1 MIWELGILA
10 GALAGLGLALVV
22 RELVPAQPHLR
33 ATLGRLHD
41 TGTETTRALE
51 PQATQSGS
59 LFQDR
64 LGRFLEQ
71 RLPTLVGFRLPRQEL
86 DLLRIPAYRYYGEKA
101 LWALLGL
108 AFPAIL
114 TLTLAITGVSLPF
127 TVPAFVGL
135 ILAVVMWFLP
145 DIETRQKANNARE
158 EFTRAL
164 GAYIDLVALERA
176 GGAGSTQALENAAEV
191 GDSWVFQ
198 RLREE
203 LARARWSGTTPWEG
217 LHTLSI
223 QLGLSD
229 LDDLA
234 DIMRLSGEE
243 GATVYESLRARA
255 SGLRDAM
262 LSAEHARANADS
274 ERMVMPVALLGV
286 VFMALLAAPT
296 VMRML
301 E

>member
-1 MIWELGILA
+1 MMWELGILA
-10 GALAGLGLALVV
+10 GALAGLGLTLMV
-22 RELVPAQPHLR
+22 RELVPSSPHLG

-41 TGTETTRALE
+41 DTALRPTGAIEAPSQRSA
-51 PQATQSGS
+51 SM
-59 LFQDR
+59 FQDR
-64 LGRFLEQ
+64 LGHFLEH
-71 RLPTLVGFRLPRQEL
+71 RLPTLVGFRLPRSEL
-86 DLLRIPAYRYYGEKA
+86 DLLRIAPYRYFGEKA
-101 LWALLGL
+101 LLALLGL
-108 AFPAIL
+108 AFPAIF
-114 TLTLAITGVSLPF
+114 TLMLWMLGITLPF
-127 TVPAFVGL
+127 TVPVFFGV
-135 ILAVVMWFLP
+135 ILAVVLWFLP
-145 DIETRQKANNARE
+145 DIETRQKARNARE

-217 LHTLSI
+217 LHTLST
-223 QLGLSD
+223 QLGLTD

-255 SGLRDAM
+255 SGLRDAT

-274 ERMVMPVALLGV
+274 ERMVMPVSLLGV
-286 VFMALLAAPT
+286 VFLGLLSAPT

-301 E
+301 

>member
-1 MIWELGILA
+1 MTWELAVIA
-10 GALAGLGLALVV
+10 GALAGLGVALVV
-22 RELVPAQPHLR
+22 RELMPSQPHLR
-33 ATLGRLHD
+33 SAIDRLQDDSGQTTDRGPVVDLGR
-41 TGTETTRALE
+41 
-51 PQATQSGS
+51 SS

-64 LGRFLEQ
+64 LGLALEQ
-71 RLPTLVGFRLPRQEL
+71 RLPGLLSLRFPKSEL
-86 DLLRIPAYRYYGEKA
+86 DLLRIPTYKYLGEKA

-108 AFPAIL
+108 AFPALLSLIL
-114 TLTLAITGVSLPF
+114 SFGGVSLPF
-127 TVPAFVGL
+127 TIPVGL
-135 ILAVVMWFLP
+135 SIILATGMWFLP
-145 DIETRQKANNARE
+145 DVDIRQKAVKARE

-176 GGAGSTQALENAAEV
+176 GGAGTTQALENAAEI

-203 LARARWSGTTPWEG
+203 LARARWAGTTPWEG
-217 LHTLSI
+217 LHALSE
-223 QLGLSD
+223 QLGLPE

-255 SGLRDAM
+255 NGLRNAT

-274 ERMVMPVALLGV
+274 ERMVMPVALLAV
-286 VFMALLAAPT
+286 VFLGLIAAPT
-296 VMRML
+296 AMRML
-301 E
+301 G

>member
-10 GALAGLGLALVV
+10 GALAGLGLTLVI
-22 RELVPAQPHLR
+22 RELAPSHPHLR
-33 ATLGRLHD
+33 ATLGRLHND
-41 TGTETTRALE
+41 AGPAPSVQVPTSRQT
-51 PQATQSGS
+51 S

-64 LGRFLEQ
+64 LGRMLEQ
-71 RLPTLVGFRLPRQEL
+71 RLPTLVGFRLPRREL
-86 DLLRIPAYRYYGEKA
+86 DLLRIPTYRYFGEKA

-108 AFPAIL
+108 CFPAIL
-114 TLTLAITGVSLPF
+114 TMTLMIMGVTPPF
-127 TVPAFVGL
+127 SIPAFVGL

-145 DIETRQKANNARE
+145 DIETRQKANRARE
-158 EFTRAL
+158 DFTRAL

-176 GGAGSTQALENAAEV
+176 GGAGSTQAMENAAEV

-217 LHTLSI
+217 LHTLSR
-223 QLGLSD
+223 QLGLNE

-255 SGLRDAM
+255 EGLRNAT

-286 VFMALLAAPT
+286 VFMAILAAPT

>member
-1 MIWELGILA
+1 MTWELGILA
-10 GALAGLGLALVV
+10 GALAGLGLTFVV
-22 RELVPAQPHLR
+22 RELVPSYPHLR

-41 TGTETTRALE
+41 DTDNEPRATVDSA
-51 PQATQSGS
+51 PGQSS
-59 LFQDR
+59 IFQDR
-64 LGRFLEQ
+64 LGRLLEQ
-71 RLPTLVGFRLPRQEL
+71 RLPALVGFRLPRREL
-86 DLLRIPAYRYYGEKA
+86 ELLRIPTYRYFGEKA

-108 AFPAIL
+108 CFPAIL
-114 TLTLAITGVSLPF
+114 MLTLMITGVTLPF
-127 TVPAFVGL
+127 SIPAFVGL

-145 DIETRQKANNARE
+145 DVETRQKANTARE

-176 GGAGSTQALENAAEV
+176 GGAGSTQSLENAAEV

-217 LHTLSI
+217 MHTLSR
-223 QLGLSD
+223 QLGLND

-255 SGLRDAM
+255 NGLRDSV
-262 LSAEHARANADS
+262 LSSEHARANADS

>member
-1 MIWELGILA
+1 MTWELGILA
-10 GALAGLGLALVV
+10 GALAGLGLTMVV
-22 RELVPAQPHLR
+22 RELMPSHPHLR

-41 TGTETTRALE
+41 APAPVSARVVETSVR
-51 PQATQSGS
+51 QGS

-64 LGRFLEQ
+64 LGRLLEQ
-71 RLPTLVGFRLPRQEL
+71 RLPTLVGFRLPRREL
-86 DLLRIPAYRYYGEKA
+86 DLLRIPPYRYFGEKA

-108 AFPAIL
+108 CFPAIL
-114 TLTLAITGVSLPF
+114 TFTLMITGVTLPF
-127 TVPAFVGL
+127 SIPAFVGL

-145 DIETRQKANNARE
+145 DVETRQKANTARE

-217 LHTLSI
+217 LHTLSR
-223 QLGLSD
+223 QLGLND

-243 GATVYESLRARA
+243 GATIYESLRARA
-255 SGLRDAM
+255 GGLRDAV

>member
-1 MIWELGILA
+1 MNWELGILA
-10 GALAGLGLALVV
+10 GAVAGLGLTVVV
-22 RELVPAQPHLR
+22 RELVPAHPHLR

-41 TGTETTRALE
+41 DPGSESAKAVESPNR
-51 PQATQSGS
+51 QGS

-64 LGRFLEQ
+64 LGRLLEQ
-71 RLPTLVGFRLPRQEL
+71 RIPAMVAFRLPRREL
-86 DLLRIPAYRYYGEKA
+86 DLLRIPTYRYYGEKA
-101 LWALLGL
+101 LWSLLGL
-108 AFPAIL
+108 CFPAIL
-114 TLTLAITGVSLPF
+114 MLTLAVTGVTLPF
-127 TVPAFVGL
+127 SIPAFVGL
-135 ILAVVMWFLP
+135 VLAVVMWFLP
-145 DIETRQKANNARE
+145 DVETRQKANKARE

-203 LARARWSGTTPWEG
+203 LARARWSGSTPWEA
-217 LHTLSI
+217 LHILSR
-223 QLGLSD
+223 QLGLGD

-255 SGLRDAM
+255 SGLRDAT
-262 LSAEHARANADS
+262 LSAEHTRANADS

>member
-10 GALAGLGLALVV
+10 GSLAGLGLALVI
-22 RELVPAQPHLR
+22 RELAPSSPHLGAVLVR
-33 ATLGRLHD
+33 LHDDSVVQPSGDAGEPSTKSSLFQERLGRL
-41 TGTETTRALE
+41 LE
-51 PQATQSGS
+51 V
-59 LFQDR
+59 
-64 LGRFLEQ
+64 
-71 RLPTLVGFRLPRQEL
+71 RLPTLVGFRLPRSEL
-86 DLLRIPAYRYYGEKA
+86 DLLRIPTHHYFGEKA

-108 AFPAIL
+108 AFPAIF
-114 TLTLAITGVSLPF
+114 TLMLGFIGVSLPF
-127 TVPAFVGL
+127 TVPTFVGL

-217 LHTLSI
+217 LHVLSV
-223 QLGLSD
+223 QLGLTD

-255 SGLRDAM
+255 NGLRNAT
-262 LSAEHARANADS
+262 LSAEHSRANADS

-286 VFMALLAAPT
+286 VFMGLLAAPT

-301 E
+301 G

>member
-1 MIWELGILA
+1 MSWELAVMA
-10 GALAGLGLALVV
+10 GAIAGLGLTLIV
-22 RELVPAQPHLR
+22 RELMPSQPHLR
-33 ATLGRLHD
+33 SALDRLQD
-41 TGTETTRALE
+41 TNGEADRRLAVDVGST
-51 PQATQSGS
+51 S

-64 LGRFLEQ
+64 LGIALEERF
-71 RLPTLVGFRLPRQEL
+71 PSLVLHRLPRREL
-86 DLLRIPAYRYYGEKA
+86 DLLRIPTYRYLGEKA
-101 LWALLGL
+101 LWALFGL
-108 AFPAIL
+108 LFPALL
-114 TLTLAITGVSLPF
+114 TLTAGLFGFSLPF
-127 TVPAFVGL
+127 TIPAFLSLVFAIVL
-135 ILAVVMWFLP
+135 WFLP
-145 DIETRQKANNARE
+145 DVETRQKAATARE

-203 LARARWSGTTPWEG
+203 MARARWSGTPPWDG
-217 LHTLSI
+217 LHTLAE
-223 QLGLSD
+223 QLGLTE

-255 SGLRDAM
+255 NGLRNAT

-274 ERMVMPVALLGV
+274 ERMVMPVAMLGV
-286 VFMALLAAPT
+286 IFLALLATPT

-301 E
+301 G